1 MADLSTRYLGLELPN
16 PLIVGSCTHT
26 ISPARVEALAEQGAG
41 AVVLKS
47 IFEEQIVAEVESMV
61 EALEQ
66 DAQGEAYEY
75 LRADLPMQLGPQ
87 AYLDK
92 IREIKSR
99 VDIPVI
105 ASINCVSPRR
115 WVDFGKKVEAAG
127 ADAIELNIY
136 DIPDDAETAGSDV
149 EQRHVATAAALKQA
163 VAIPIAVKIGP
174 FYSSILNFA
183 RRIAE
188 SGVDGIVLFNRFFQ
202 PDINTETLRL
212 ESRVNFSRPEDI
224 LLPLRWTAILRG
236 QVSCDLS
243 LTTGVHNADGVIKAL
258 LAGADTVQVCSAL
271 YQKNDNLLREMLE
284 GIAEWMADK
293 EYGTISDFRGLL
305 REEDPGARRGFCRV
319 QYVRTLVGL
328 E

>member
-1 MADLSTRYLGLELPN
+1 MADLSTRYLGMDLRN

-26 ISPARVEALAEQGAG
+26 ISPARVQALAEQGAG

-47 IFEEQIVAEVESMV
+47 IFEEQILSEVESMV

-66 DAQGEAYEY
+66 QPQGEAYDY

-87 AYLDK
+87 TYLDR
-92 IREIKSR
+92 IREIKDT

-136 DIPDDAETAGSDV
+136 DIPDNPETAGSDV
-149 EQRHVATAAALKQA
+149 EQRHVATAATLKQA
-163 VAIPIAVKIGP
+163 VNIPVAVKIGP
-174 FYSSILNFA
+174 FYSSLLNFA
-183 RRIAE
+183 RRLAE
-188 SGVDGIVLFNRFFQ
+188 SEVDAIVLFNRFFQ
-202 PDINTETLRL
+202 PDINTDTLRL
-212 ESRVNFSRPEDI
+212 ESRVNFSRPDDI
-224 LLPLRWTAILRG
+224 LLPLRWLAILRD

-243 LTTGVHNADGVIKAL
+243 LTTGVHDAVAMIKAL
-258 LAGADTVQVCSAL
+258 LAGADTVQVCSVL
-271 YQKNDNLLREMLE
+271 YQHKDHVLREILDGVAAWMT
-284 GIAEWMADK
+284 GKGYTSIA
-293 EYGTISDFRGLL
+293 DFRGLL
-305 REEDPGARRGFCRV
+305 KEENPASRRGFCRT